1 MSINWVMLD
10 KNTGFVRL
18 NGEKVLFTSPAR
30 TTLELSSPS
39 SYPGKEPISIHCSNG
54 KAYLTNQRL
63 VYLPIA
69 STPRFQSFSAPILN
83 LQDTHVTA
91 PFFGANVFAGILRPV
106 PGGNIPPHH
115 AFVEIKMTFKEGG
128 AFDFSSTYERIKEQM
143 TQALDIARESGRTGA
158 GDLPA
163 ADLEQ
168 LPAYEENGT
177 GSPLP
182 PLATAQPSS
191 NTPISSQAPAQDA
204 THAAPGGESNENAE
218 ANQNY
223 PPPNEPPPGYEET
236 QAATVASD
244 LEENIRRLS

>member
-1 MSINWVMLD
+1 MGKHISQIR
-10 KNTGFVRL
+10 GY
-18 NGEKVLFTSPAR
+18 G
-30 TTLELSSPS
+30 SSFAQAFHTADVWT
-39 SYPGKEPISIHCSNG
+39 I
-54 KAYLTNQRL
+54 LQL
-63 VYLPIA
+63 VYLPVA

-143 TQALDIARESGRTGA
+143 AQALDIARESGRAGA
-158 GDLPA
+158 GGLPA

-177 GSPLP
+177 SSSLP
-182 PLATAQPSS
+182 PLATAQASI
-191 NTPISSQAPAQDA
+191 NTPIASHAPAQDA
-204 THAAPGGESNENAE
+204 THAEPVDESQVNAE
-218 ANQNY
+218 INQEY
-223 PPPNEPPPGYEET
+223 PPPDEPPPGYEET
-236 QAATVASD
+236 QAGTVARD

>member
-1 MSINWVMLD
+1 M
-10 KNTGFVRL
+10 
-18 NGEKVLFTSPAR
+18 
-30 TTLELSSPS
+30 
-39 SYPGKEPISIHCSNG
+39 
-54 KAYLTNQRL
+54 
-63 VYLPIA
+63 YLPIA

-158 GDLPA
+158 GGLPA